1 MLLKGTITVSNTV
14 TTYAD
19 PNNQEKKVIF
29 KNFKV
34 NLFRTWSAN
43 CFIVA
48 RTANNHKLAFTIADT
63 KLYVPAVQQLKAGFR
78 KAIN

>member
-1 MLLKGTITVSNTV
+1 MGNNICKNVSKNVSGKYNQKLLDLAKQPAML
-14 TTYAD
+14 
-19 PNNQEKKVIF
+19 P
-29 KNFKV
+29 
-34 NLFRTWSAN
+34 WSAN

-78 KAIN
+78 RAIN